1 MSRDADS
8 VEVLYEPGV
17 DVSWAIHVNHFTGD
31 EPTAETT
38 RIHAPTTL
46 AVEAEIAAR
55 TAEHGPAVARVVHSF
70 GGRDIHLRD
79 GSRIEFRWQLV
90 VSDWR
95 CLDCRIDTDA
105 ISEYYMLH
113 DEIWEQIQPD
123 KDGHLCIACVEQR
136 LGRELVAADFTDLP
150 VNTNPT
156 FHRSPRLL
164 DRLSPGPDAGPK

>member
-8 VEVLYEPGV
+8 VEVLHEPGV

-55 TAEHGPAVARVVHSF
+55 TAEHGPAVARVAHSF

-113 DEIWEQIQPD
+113 IRIPRS
-123 KDGHLCIACVEQR
+123 IAALDCSIASAQAPTP
-136 LGRELVAADFTDLP
+136 GRNEGLLPLP
-150 VNTNPT
+150 VCSAP
-156 FHRSPRLL
+156 
-164 DRLSPGPDAGPK
+164 